1 MLLKFYL
8 KSKCR
13 YKVDLVHATS
23 YLLKLQID
31 RVILDGHGQA
41 YMKLTYRHIQD
52 L

>member
-8 KSKCR
+8 KSECR
-13 YKVDLVHATS
+13 YKVDLVSTS

-31 RVILDGHGQA
+31 HVTLDGHSQA
-41 YMKLTYRHIQD
+41 YMKPIYRHKQD